1 MFAFS
6 EIRFDRTTTL
16 IRVAAGLCDVAM
28 VLRWNIPIGLSD
40 KAS

>member
-1 MFAFS
+1 MEAIGL
-6 EIRFDRTTTL
+6 EVLHATVL

-28 VLRWNIPIGLSD
+28 VLRWNIAIGLSD